1 MHLSDKFS
9 NNIHNK
15 TEQQIVQELSEC
27 ELFYVLFQYL
37 NTVIFTEISFK
48 AHISTHIACS
58 R

>member
-37 NTVIFTEISFK
+37 NTVIFTEILFK
-48 AHISTHIACS
+48 AHISTRIACS

>member
-1 MHLSDKFS
+1 MHLNDKCS

-15 TEQQIVQELSEC
+15 TEQQTVQELSEC

-37 NTVIFTEISFK
+37 NTIVFTEILFK
-48 AHISTHIACS
+48 AHISTSIACS